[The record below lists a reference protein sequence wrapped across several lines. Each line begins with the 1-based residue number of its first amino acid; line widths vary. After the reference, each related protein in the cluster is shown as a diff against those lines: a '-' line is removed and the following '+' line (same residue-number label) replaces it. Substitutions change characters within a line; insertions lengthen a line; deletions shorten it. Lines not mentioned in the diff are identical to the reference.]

1 MRVYRTASANN
12 FMTTTCRIV
21 VIKIVG
27 WRELN
32 PLPQYIACQV

>member
-1 MRVYRTASANN
+1 MFIEPRAPNN

-32 PLPQYIACQV
+32 PLPQYTACQH